1 VLFFVGGVTWCR
13 CCWFEARRRRELF
26 FVQRY
31 VLVVRMGEYV
41 LPFPTFVLELACVAA
56 HVRGHA
62 SPTMWHCQLLFFH
75 ACVGGGLRTHCTPK
89 SPVLNTSIL
98 FNPKHANISTL
109 HLPRPRTATS
119 FSINSSSLALTS
131 ICAVSSPLANFS
143 ASPEMY
149 SALRWDKPAVRRV
162 GRSFAMTCVG
172 EGKAGCVSSKRAVNF
187 LRMEAAAWPET

>member
-31 VLVVRMGEYV
+31 VLVVRMGYTYFHFPPLFLSLLVSRPMYV
-41 LPFPTFVLELACVAA
+41 AMPRLRCGTVSYRF
-56 HVRGHA
+56 
-62 SPTMWHCQLLFFH
+62 SH

>member
-1 VLFFVGGVTWCR
+1 MDVWMWGNTYFHFPPLFLSLLVSRPMYVAMPRLALINYR
-13 CCWFEARRRRELF
+13 CS
-26 FVQRY
+26 
-31 VLVVRMGEYV
+31 
-41 LPFPTFVLELACVAA
+41 
-56 HVRGHA
+56 HA
-62 SPTMWHCQLLFFH
+62 W
-75 ACVGGGLRTHCTPK
+75 AGGLRTHCTPK

-187 LRMEAAAWPET
+187 LRMEAAAWPETY